1 MFHVSTSI
9 HVNSVLLRLVH
20 TAYVF
25 YLVNIT
31 LCLFHPSVVLYASPH
46 ICIAFI
52 HLVYAS
58 MHLCGH
64 FASCGRSMSSLNVAL
79 NQMMGDDMMWPD
91 MVWKKHL
98 MSNHMTLRIYTI
110 QHYNISIWESS
121 RICQVAGA
129 LVTGAVHQRIPHRMR
144 DLQSWWTWQYS
155 PDEVWHNCRRRSC
168 DTRFQDHYSD
178 WLELMIDKI
187 HYKDIK
193 QISQTLNASSHQ
205 ILLTSGTEGLW
216 NIMKYHCFP
225 RAGEKRR
232 STSYPMHHTTAINPR
247 TPHAQKTWAGA
258 SQKTPIQCCK
268 LSALPTANRR
278 NHILAVPNAWG
289 HLGPL

>member
-1 MFHVSTSI
+1 MLPHI
-9 HVNSVLLRLVH
+9 
-20 TAYVF
+20 
-25 YLVNIT
+25 
-31 LCLFHPSVVLYASPH
+31 YASPL
-46 ICIAFI
+46 FI
-52 HLVYAS
+52 SS
-58 MHLCGH
+58 MHLCIYADTLQVVAVACH
-64 FASCGRSMSSLNVAL
+64 LSMLHWTKWWGMIWCDL
-79 NQMMGDDMMWPD
+79 TWYE
-91 MVWKKHL
+91 KKHL

-193 QISQTLNASSHQ
+193 QISQTLNANSHQ

-216 NIMKYHCFP
+216 NVMKYHCFP

-247 TPHAQKTWAGA
+247 TPHAQQTWAGA